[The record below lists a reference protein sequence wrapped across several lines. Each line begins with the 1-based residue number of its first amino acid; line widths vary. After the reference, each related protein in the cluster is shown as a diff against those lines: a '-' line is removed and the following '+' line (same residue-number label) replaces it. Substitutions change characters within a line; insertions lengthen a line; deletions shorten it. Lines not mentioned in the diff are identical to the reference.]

1 MLDQSEGG
9 RPKRIV
15 GARRLHLQAL
25 RRSLVPKAAV
35 LARTDLIGRV
45 VAHLFPWTVDDY
57 PGRHRGFRGVLGDRV
72 TWAAVRH
79 WIAGRRP
86 VSPWAAAILADH
98 LEARGRA
105 ALDLAAE
112 LRALPVRPDKRR
124 AGNRTGNNEGSGDA
138 R

>member
-1 MLDQSEGG
+1 MQHLDQG
-9 RPKRIV
+9 PPPMRIV

-25 RRSLVPKAAV
+25 KRSLVPKAAV

-45 VAHLFPWTVDDY
+45 IAHLFPWTVDDY

-98 LEARGRA
+98 LRSRA
-105 ALDLAAE
+105 AVALELAAE
-112 LRALPVRPDKRR
+112 LDALPIRPDKRR
-124 AGNRTGNNEGSGDA
+124 AGNREGGNEGREA